1 MQPFIG
7 QITLFPYNFA
17 PLGWAE
23 CVGQTLPITQYTALF
38 SLIGT
43 YYGGNGTTNFNLP
56 DLRGRIAVGQGTL
69 PGGSTFDLAETG
81 GIETVALQGNNLP
94 SHTHALQAVSSQG
107 TQNVPA
113 GGILAKVAKVTL
125 QIRDHGN
132 IYNTGAAN
140 TALTD
145 ASIVP
150 LGSNQP
156 QPHNNMQPSLGLRY
170 CIALTGI
177 FPPRP

>member
-7 QITLFPYNFA
+7 QITLFPYSFA
-17 PLGWAE
+17 PQGWAE
-23 CVGQTLPITQYTALF
+23 CAGQTLSISQNTALF

-56 DLRGRIAVGQGTL
+56 DLRGRAAVGLGTPVGRTAYQL
-69 PGGSTFDLAETG
+69 GEAGGV
-81 GIETVALQGNNLP
+81 ETVALQPNDLP
-94 SHTHALQAVSSQG
+94 AHNHPLQAVSAQG

-113 GGILAKVAKVTL
+113 GGILAKVSQVTL

-132 IYNTGAAN
+132 IYNTGTAN

-145 ASIVP
+145 SSIMP
-150 LGSNQP
+150 LGRAQP

-170 CIALTGI
+170 CIALSGV
-177 FPPRP
+177 FPARP